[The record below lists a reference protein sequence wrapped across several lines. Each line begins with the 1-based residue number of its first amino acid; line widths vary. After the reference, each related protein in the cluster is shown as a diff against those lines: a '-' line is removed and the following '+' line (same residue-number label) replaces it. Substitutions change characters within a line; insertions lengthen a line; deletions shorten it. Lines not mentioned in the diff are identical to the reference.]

1 MLIKAITSLEKCF
14 PDEYPVS
21 KHGLSSFS
29 MLKNERYSFQVCFRV
44 SEVNTSSMH
53 ATVTVDS
60 PLADCVSL
68 YTTTATIC
76 APSPVSSRTFW
87 SPLRTA
93 VTSR

>member
-53 ATVTVDS
+53 ATVTVDAGFS
-60 PLADCVSL
+60 DAEGETERVEITPRWRWV
-68 YTTTATIC
+68 
-76 APSPVSSRTFW
+76 
-87 SPLRTA
+87 
-93 VTSR
+93 